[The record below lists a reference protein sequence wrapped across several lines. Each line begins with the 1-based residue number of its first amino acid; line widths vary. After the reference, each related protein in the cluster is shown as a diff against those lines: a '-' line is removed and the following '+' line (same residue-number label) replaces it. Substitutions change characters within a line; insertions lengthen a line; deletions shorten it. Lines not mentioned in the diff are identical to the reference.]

1 MKSLLKK
8 TFFSINRRY
17 IKDSERK
24 ELLDLAMSYCVQ
36 AFKDLLQKHGND
48 QRNDNEILTLL
59 IEIFKVHK
67 KLKNV
72 SQKESPFSGVLVE
85 TYKSYAEGKVWL
97 QEHFNYLDSANKF
110 CVCLMNGMKNQEKQQ
125 QLTGVRQ
132 SLEELGMKNLGAS
145 LSKFSTFNSSGMG
158 AAVTVGAAGAAIAAG
173 AAGPVGVVAQG
184 NQTPTGGKSPAVVT
198 KVPVLSTPVPV
209 ITPTTMITT
218 MASSTPITSTTNTTT
233 ITPVMSRPRG
243 RPPGSRNSATKT
255 TSDVAKNAA
264 MQQKLMA
271 SILQPF
277 AGSLS
282 NLELITSQLDPKVKV
297 TVLSLLAEPQFMQTL
312 AMFPDPTSRNTL
324 LREYFTFSNAS
335 NIPQLVD
342 GFNTVFNYLASALQP
357 QASMA
362 NVLPV
367 QTKVPKQDKTT
378 TVPKSSTASMSIFP
392 TTSKPHPSLTTSPSK
407 PSVSPSISAT
417 ITPVPTSQS
426 LLKSGASTV
435 ISVGS
440 GQLTITPSISITPN
454 ATKPTSVLP
463 QMPAPSFSVQKPTQ
477 PKARR
482 STGDKPTKASQ
493 KAQRL
498 SLGSNYPELPPI
510 AVENLPKSLSIIPSP
525 SSFAPTS
532 NPSALS
538 PINVGLLA
546 NKPAKVPKPKK
557 KSFDGNKTAAQTKN
571 QARQM
576 AGIDPN
582 ILKKSLTNQQ
592 LQQLNPLMSQM
603 SQINQYNYLSHYQQF
618 LSGVPPTTLTLP
630 KASKSKTS
638 TVTAAGAQQPK
649 GGIKVKQLDQL
660 QGRSTTKANEK
671 AQKSKQQ
678 PFSAPNVTANVKNP
692 PVSRSPTVL
701 NAYGTTISSITQSIP
716 TSFTPLSTTA
726 PTTASTAANASAN
739 LQFR

>member
-1 MKSLLKK
+1 
-8 TFFSINRRY
+8 
-17 IKDSERK
+17 
-24 ELLDLAMSYCVQ
+24 MSYCVQ
-36 AFKDLLQKHGND
+36 AFKDQLKKHGSD

-59 IEIFKVHK
+59 IEIFKAHK

-72 SQKESPFSGVLVE
+72 SQKESPFSGVLVD

-125 QLTGVRQ
+125 MLTGVRQ
-132 SLEELGMKNLGAS
+132 TLEELGMKNLGAS
-145 LSKFSTFNSSGMG
+145 LSKISTFNSSGIG
-158 AAVTVGAAGAAIAAG
+158 AVGATGVVGAAA
-173 AAGPVGVVAQG
+173 PVGTAVQG
-184 NQTPTGGKSPAVVT
+184 NQTPTGGKSPAVAT
-198 KVPVLSTPVPV
+198 KVPVISTPVSV
-209 ITPTTMITT
+209 ITPTTIITT
-218 MASSTPITSTTNTTT
+218 MASNTPITSTTNTTT
-233 ITPVMSRPRG
+233 ITPVTSRPRG
-243 RPPGSRNSATKT
+243 RPVGSKNSTTKA

-282 NLELITSQLDPKVKV
+282 NLDLITSQLDPQVKV
-297 TVLSLLAEPQFMQTL
+297 TVLSLLAEPQFMKTL

-362 NVLPV
+362 NVMPV
-367 QTKVPKQDKTT
+367 QTKAPKPDKTT
-378 TVPKSSTASMSIFP
+378 TVPKSSAASMSIFP
-392 TTSKPHPSLTTSPSK
+392 TTNKPHPSLTTSPSK
-407 PSVSPSISAT
+407 SSVSPSISAT

-454 ATKPTSVLP
+454 PTKPTSVLP

-477 PKARR
+477 PKVRR

-525 SSFAPTS
+525 SSFVPTS
-532 NPSALS
+532 TPSALS
-538 PINVGLLA
+538 PINVGLLT
-546 NKPAKVPKPKK
+546 NKATKVPKPKK
-557 KSFDGNKTAAQTKN
+557 KSIDGNKTAAQTKK
-571 QARQM
+571 QVQQM
-576 AGIDPN
+576 TGIDPN
-582 ILKKSLTNQQ
+582 VLKKSLTNQQ
-592 LQQLNPLMSQM
+592 LQQLNPLMNQM
-603 SQINQYNYLSHYQQF
+603 NQYNYLSHYQQF
-618 LSGVPPTTLTLP
+618 LSGVPPTSLTLP
-630 KASKSKTS
+630 KATKSKTS
-638 TVTAAGAQQPK
+638 TVTSAGAQQPK

-660 QGRSTTKANEK
+660 QGRPTAKTNEK

-678 PFSAPNVTANVKNP
+678 PFSTPKVTANVKSP

-716 TSFTPLSTTA
+716 TSFSPLSTTA
-726 PTTASTAANASAN
+726 SATASTAPNIPAN
-739 LQFR
+739 LQIR